1 MRSALT
7 SLSGEKAV
15 SMERTRVIDAVMEI
29 LKYSGHTAEIELH
42 PEMPTG
48 PYNHVAD
55 NSIAKRLL
63 DWEPAMSFV
72 EGLHRTMDWYFE
84 TKDRGEVRAT
94 LEGKLTER

>member
-1 MRSALT
+1 M
-7 SLSGEKAV
+7 G
-15 SMERTRVIDAVMEI
+15 I
-29 LKYSGHTAEIELH
+29 YN
-42 PEMPTG
+42 
-48 PYNHVAD
+48 PYL
-55 NSIAKRLL
+55 SIAKRLL